1 MGSPTVEASRLDR
14 IRIDVQGN
22 VVEISWDERR
32 WLLGKIAVVH
42 GYESIVAQFHAVV
55 AANRPVELDFDECAR
70 LRAPLEFWASE
81 LTDGLARLL
90 AALVD
95 AAPHAAVW

>member
-1 MGSPTVEASRLDR
+1 MEASRLDR
-14 IRIDVQGN
+14 VRIDVQGN
-22 VVEISWDERR
+22 IVEISWDERR

-42 GYESIVAQFHAVV
+42 GYESIVAKFHSVGGAS
-55 AANRPVELDFDECAR
+55 RPVELDFDECAR
-70 LRAPLEFWASE
+70 LRAPLEFWQPQ